1 MKLSRTTIHTFRF
14 LLFITLIVVTFLATS
29 SLEFTIVPSTYDK
42 LNHFVAFFVLALL
55 MDFSFPGSSFNVIK
69 VVFLVSYGFS
79 LEIIQH
85 LLPHRMFSLF
95 DIVADIVGLVAYGMF
110 IPVFKNIPLL
120 NHRWAS

>member
-42 LNHFVAFFVLALL
+42 LSHFVAFFVLALL

-85 LLPHRMFSLF
+85 LLPQRMFSLF
-95 DIVADIVGLVAYGMF
+95 DIVADIVGLAAYGMF

>member
-42 LNHFVAFFVLALL
+42 LSHFVAFFVLALL

-69 VVFLVSYGFS
+69 VVFLVSYSFS

-85 LLPHRMFSLF
+85 LLPQRMFSLF
-95 DIVADIVGLVAYGMF
+95 DIVADIVGLAAYGMF